1 MKKAISLLMIISI
14 AVLVSVGCSSNN
26 KTANDKEP
34 IANALATTAPE
45 ALDTGTNATEQS
57 VFGQDVP
64 KPDVYGQ
71 VDMLSGSILT
81 IKVIAYPDKAKVN
94 PQSTT
99 KPDAKKE
106 KQYKF
111 TGEIKTVVI
120 AKTATITSFL
130 KTDTGKEMKTI
141 KQSEISKGDIVG
153 IWCSDPKKT
162 ITSKIIVL
170 KKPLPVNS
178 PIKSK

>member
-1 MKKAISLLMIISI
+1 MKKVICTAVIFAITLFSII
-14 AVLVSVGCSSNN
+14 GCSSNN
-26 KTANDKEP
+26 KPSNDKEP
-34 IANALATTAPE
+34 IANALSTTAPDI
-45 ALDTGTNATEQS
+45 LDSSNEQA

-81 IKVIAYPDKAKVN
+81 VKVIAYPDKSKIN

-99 KPDAKKE
+99 KPAPKKE
-106 KQYKF
+106 NQYKF

-120 AKTATITSFL
+120 TKAATITSFL
-130 KTDTGKEMKTI
+130 KTDTGREMKTM
-141 KQSEISKGDIVG
+141 KFTEIIKGDIVG

-162 ITSKIIVL
+162 AATKIIVL
-170 KKPLPVNS
+170 KKPTPTS
-178 PIKSK
+178 TPSKVQ